1 MIFISLFPQLD
12 DPKSLFYRNNFPK
25 NKSKSGF
32 PKQIVQ
38 TLVSRNNFLETIFQ
52 KRFSKKHVQK
62 QRKNTQLKQKGS
74 IHSWC
79 FFRTRLLWRAGAPNF
94 GNTAGGHDLAST
106 IAVKI
111 HGRGGHLR
119 GWEIAVRH
127 IFSQRI
133 FGLGDS
139 DRAEFHNCRRVSD
152 RTGIAVDGGFLLWF
166 DKNASARRICI
177 IRPPEQTDF

>member
-1 MIFISLFPQLD
+1 MS
-12 DPKSLFYRNNFPK
+12 K
-25 NKSKSGF
+25 NKGR
-32 PKQIVQ
+32 
-38 TLVSRNNFLETIFQ
+38 TLSSSNKLPSTVGV
-52 KRFSKKHVQK
+52 FSALA
-62 QRKNTQLKQKGS
+62 RS
-74 IHSWC
+74 
-79 FFRTRLLWRAGAPNF
+79 LWRAGALNF
-94 GNTAGGHDLAST
+94 GNTAEGHDLAST

-139 DRAEFHNCRRVSD
+139 DRAEFHNCRRVSE
-152 RTGIAVDGGFLLWF
+152 RTGIAVDGGFRIWF
-166 DKNASARRICI
+166 EKNASAKRMCI